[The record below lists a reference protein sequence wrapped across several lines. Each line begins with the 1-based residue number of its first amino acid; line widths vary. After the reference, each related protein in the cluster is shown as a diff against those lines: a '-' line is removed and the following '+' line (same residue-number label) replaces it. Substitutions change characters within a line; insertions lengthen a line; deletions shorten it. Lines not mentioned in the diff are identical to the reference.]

1 MRIPLGCLLLFCGC
15 IVGPDQESE
24 PEPGSLAA
32 TWGVYDPQPGH
43 PTLAERDAYVAD
55 ISQYAQEAEAT
66 YGTPAAAITAM
77 ASNEC
82 GFGFTR
88 IALYANNL
96 FGFKWTSYEQAG
108 GRGYYVLENQPA
120 SDPGNKYIKF
130 ADRRDAVLYV
140 GQRLG
145 TTTRYKPATDRY
157 QSDLANGVDVK
168 PAADRWIAAI
178 AAAGYNPYAHYP
190 TTTINFMNN
199 YRSPSSTVSAA
210 YNLYKYSR
218 INPWISIDS
227 PTANGVVSGDA
238 TISSSVGGA
247 AITSVKFGT
256 RAVGATDWYELGED
270 TAAPFTKTWAT
281 DPWVQNGSYEI
292 KVEAYTG
299 GMVMATGI
307 RTVTVAN

>member
-1 MRIPLGCLLLFCGC
+1 MRISLGCLLLLCGC
-15 IVGPDQESE
+15 IVGPDQE

-43 PTLAERDAYVAD
+43 PTLADRDAYVAD
-55 ISQYAQEAEAT
+55 ISQYAQEAET
-66 YGTPAAAITAM
+66 MYGTPAAAITAM

-140 GQRLG
+140 AQRLG

-199 YRSPSSTVSAA
+199 YRSPSATVSST

-227 PTANGVVSGDA
+227 PVANGVVSGDA
-238 TISSSVGGA
+238 TIASSVGGG
-247 AITSVKFGT
+247 AITSVKFAT
-256 RAVGATDWYELGED
+256 RAAGAADWYELGED
-270 TAAPFTKTWAT
+270 TAAPFAKTWAT
-281 DPWVQNGSYEI
+281 SPWVPNGNYQI
-292 KVEAYTG
+292 KVEAYSGTTL
-299 GMVMATGI
+299 MATGI
-307 RTVTVAN
+307 RGVTVAN